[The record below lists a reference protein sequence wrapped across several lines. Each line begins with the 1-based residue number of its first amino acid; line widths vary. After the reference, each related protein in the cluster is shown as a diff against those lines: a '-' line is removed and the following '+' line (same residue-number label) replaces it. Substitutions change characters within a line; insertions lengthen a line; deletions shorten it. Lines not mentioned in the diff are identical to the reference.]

1 MNQNL
6 SLAAMN
12 WNKTEY
18 FTAID
23 TVETHSDE
31 EVDHEEDI
39 ECEVNLLGGVFL
51 PRDALLD
58 AQTVSK
64 MLIYKNKNPLI
75 IC

>member
-39 ECEVNLLGGVFL
+39 ECEVNLLCCILSPGDTSLHGVTEGG
-51 PRDALLD
+51 
-58 AQTVSK
+58 
-64 MLIYKNKNPLI
+64 
-75 IC
+75 C